1 MIFQENAISFK
12 YYYPEQF
19 SATLNL
25 TKGGMSMK
33 NQGLGSQA
41 WQHSSEKGH
50 DNVADHRESAKPGFQ
65 KTHGGAQGTMS
76 PNTCTSS
83 APKEQA
89 PTSADIL
96 V

>member
-50 DNVADHRESAKPGFQ
+50 DNVADPQDTRSSQRRTSMKRQ
-65 KTHGGAQGTMS
+65 KGGAS
-76 PNTCTSS
+76 K
-83 APKEQA
+83 AAVK
-89 PTSADIL
+89 
-96 V
+96 